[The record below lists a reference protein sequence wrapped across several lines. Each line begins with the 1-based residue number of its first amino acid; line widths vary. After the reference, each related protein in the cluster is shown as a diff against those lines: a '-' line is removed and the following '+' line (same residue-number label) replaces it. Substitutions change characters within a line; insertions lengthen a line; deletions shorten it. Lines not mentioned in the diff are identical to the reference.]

1 MQAAALRYRVMAYLT
16 GVVLMVLVFV
26 GIPLQVAGHPQVANN
41 VGVVHGILYIIYI
54 AFAYILSRKLR
65 MDAKPTVLLLLAGT
79 IPILTFVVERW
90 MVRTYIAPALA
101 ADAAASPQQPVGR

>member
-1 MQAAALRYRVMAYLT
+1 MQAAALRYRVMAYIT

-26 GIPLQVAGHPQVANN
+26 GIPLQVAGHPAVANN

-54 AFAYILSRKLR
+54 AFAYILSRKLQ

-90 MVRTYIAPALA
+90 MVRRYIAPALA
-101 ADAAASPQQPVGR
+101 ADATSPQQPVGR